1 MNYYCFV
8 DSRDIRKHLEDIQY
22 PLTSPEAAYLVW
34 QCRSAN
40 LKEKKQAWEAI
51 LTTMPDCSLEG
62 RRDMNAIPSFHQF
75 LRHYLDVLNR
85 QQEGFSTLLGDS
97 LSVERQKILQAF
109 EKMWFSFPTPFQRGD
124 LLVQPSGPSY
134 NQFLVLE
141 SLSTWD
147 YNQRL
152 ERGFTSQEL
161 SDCDRTV
168 EQLKKH
174 GDYTDMSF
182 LAYFLEGNILCHGN
196 RSWYLSLE
204 RYTDPLPKTH
214 WLLRSI
220 SDVIQKRSS
229 FADLL
234 KDLYAWEIDHPLPQC
249 DWVLQ
254 SFSKETLRKMGL
266 CEEENL

>member
-97 LSVERQKILQAF
+97 LSVERQ
-109 EKMWFSFPTPFQRGD
+109 
-124 LLVQPSGPSY
+124 
-134 NQFLVLE
+134 
-141 SLSTWD
+141 
-147 YNQRL
+147 
-152 ERGFTSQEL
+152 
-161 SDCDRTV
+161 
-168 EQLKKH
+168 
-174 GDYTDMSF
+174 
-182 LAYFLEGNILCHGN
+182 
-196 RSWYLSLE
+196 
-204 RYTDPLPKTH
+204 
-214 WLLRSI
+214 
-220 SDVIQKRSS
+220 
-229 FADLL
+229 
-234 KDLYAWEIDHPLPQC
+234 
-249 DWVLQ
+249 
-254 SFSKETLRKMGL
+254 
-266 CEEENL
+266 